1 MALPGGSRFHVGLER
16 WERVYFHVCVY
27 KVASLIF
34 FPSYLSSLGI
44 ETTQNGTNLTSNCL
58 ISVKPELDRPKDKFS
73 VFDVISLSYSSWEH
87 TLQNIPSAGLFHLE

>member
-1 MALPGGSRFHVGLER
+1 MGKSLLPCLCLQSGF
-16 WERVYFHVCVY
+16 FD
-27 KVASLIF
+27 F

-87 TLQNIPSAGLFHLE
+87 RSSIPFMVTGLIGVSAVVI